1 MAGMTETTSTP
12 SAAPPG
18 RITFIRPPNRWAA
31 FEPGELWAYRDLLVI
46 LSGRNLK
53 LRYKQTALGVIWV
66 VLQPLIASLI
76 FAVIFGG
83 FAQLPTD
90 GSPYLLFAFAG
101 TLAWNLVSNSI
112 SRAGTSLVGDAN
124 LISKVYFP
132 RMIIPMA
139 AIAAVIVDFL
149 IGLVVMAVLLV
160 LYQQPLTPALLT
172 LPFFIVLALVLSL
185 GLSLLISALNVYYR
199 DFSYVLPFFLQVWMY
214 ASPVA
219 YSASIVPE
227 ALQPLYALNPMVGVI
242 LGFRWALLGEIA
254 FPVFPLLVSVIF
266 SVFFLIVGGL
276 VFQRVQQSFADV
288 I

>member
-1 MAGMTETTSTP
+1 MSDSPATLLPAARTTV
-12 SAAPPG
+12 
-18 RITFIRPPNRWAA
+18 IRPPTRWAA
-31 FEPGELWAYRDLLVI
+31 FDLRELWAYRDLLII
-46 LSGRNLK
+46 LTERNLK

-66 VLQPLIASLI
+66 ILQPLIAALI

-101 TLAWNLVSNSI
+101 TIVWNLVSNSI
-112 SRAGTSLVGDAN
+112 NRAGNSLVGDAN
-124 LISKVYFP
+124 LIAKVYFP
-132 RMIIPMA
+132 RMIIPTA
-139 AIAAVIVDFL
+139 AIAAVVVDFL
-149 IGLVVMAVLLV
+149 IGLVVMGALLV
-160 LYQQPLTPALLT
+160 LYQQPITLALLT
-172 LPFFIVLALVLSL
+172 LPLFIVLALVLAL

-199 DFSYVLPFFLQVWMY
+199 DFTYILPFMLQVWMY

-227 ALQPLYALNPMVGVI
+227 ALQPVYALNPMVGII

-254 FPVFPLLVSVIF
+254 FPALPLLISTAASVAL
-266 SVFFLIVGGL
+266 LIIGAL